1 MATKKVLVELE
12 VKQTGDAVPRVTREV
27 DKLTA
32 ATKKLNY
39 ELSDEAKKVAEIN
52 VQTELQRKINRKLAV
67 ENIKLANST
76 EEVTESLNQ
85 MKTTA
90 GLSGAIVT
98 EFGRTVSDLPYG
110 IRGVGNN
117 LSQLGTLFGLFATNV
132 KNSGRTMSDGFKEL
146 FGQMKGVIGIMTAF
160 QIVLAAA
167 QSEWFQKWVSGLF
180 DVNNQLGV
188 TKDKLKE
195 LSSEVRASALVAN
208 RYVDVLEDVSTSEK
222 DRAIVTQELIDLIP
236 TLTKEDLAYGNNLEK
251 VRGEIRKYSLA
262 QASRLE
268 IDKLVEENSS
278 SLAKKQE
285 IENIKSIK
293 DAKERSERVQEFLEN
308 ETSWYENN
316 YESTVSVIDL
326 QRKAFLEG
334 KELNFYTP
342 EFKDK
347 RVGLSDRVRKSN
359 EQFLKD
365 ITDFEK
371 DLDKKVEP
379 VLKRINELTG
389 DLILDA
395 SPKGNLKKTT
405 KIFKEGLLDLSKLEE
420 RFRQESKKS
429 EIKTEE
435 ELINQ
440 KAEFAKRDLEL
451 TLKNFKEKER
461 IRLNNF
467 IEKQELRKKEKG
479 VDVDAIDKSITEAKR
494 QSSETIKAKRKESK
508 YVIKQIEAV
517 ADAEKTLLTRREAE
531 RARAQQEE
539 VDRRKRAR
547 DISTASDGVLGVDD
561 NRADAIQAEIDYQKL
576 LVDATKEGTIER
588 FNAEQAYYE
597 ARKML
602 AEEDLSQENIIIEQK
617 KNTQEQYLDFMSVIS
632 SGLRAISDNNKGWQK
647 ASLVFE
653 KSIAIGGVV
662 SEAAKSIG
670 TSTAATQAAN
680 QLIIAKYASVPAP
693 FGTIAAAKEIKA
705 NTALHKKGVV
715 QTKTSAATSI
725 ASITAGALSGLSA
738 SGSSGGGGAGATT
751 VQPPDFNII
760 GSTGV
765 NQLAEAIGSTEK
777 EPLRAYV
784 VSSDITTKQALDRN
798 IRSSAEL

>member
-160 QIVLAAA
+160 QIVLAAI
-167 QSEWFQKWVSGLF
+167 QSEWFQNWIEGLGS
-180 DVNNQLGV
+180 VNSKLREFREE
-188 TKDKLKE
+188 LKE
-195 LSSEVRASALVAN
+195 LTSETEASAIVAREYIN
-208 RYVDVLEDVSTSEK
+208 VIEDVSASEEE
-222 DRAIVTQELIDLIP
+222 RAVAVQELIKLVP
-236 TLTKEDLAYGNNLEK
+236 SLKEEDLEYGNNLDEVRKK
-251 VRGEIRKYSLA
+251 VDEYVLS
-262 QASRLE
+262 QVSRIE
-268 IDKLVEENSS
+268 IDKLIQENSK
-278 SLAKKQE
+278 LLLKQSKLQSIAE
-285 IENIKSIK
+285 IDDLEK
-293 DAKERSERVQEFLEN
+293 RSEAARKFLKEQGERTTRSRVTGMAVGMRGMIVKEYKLG
-308 ETSWYENN
+308 T
-316 YESTVSVIDL
+316 
-326 QRKAFLEG
+326 
-334 KELNFYTP
+334 KELLDVFDNYSK
-342 EFKDK
+342 EVDK
-347 RVGLSDRVRKSN
+347 RADPILERIGELRKGLLLESDKVDEESKRKQS
-359 EQFLKD
+359 
-365 ITDFEK
+365 
-371 DLDKKVEP
+371 
-379 VLKRINELTG
+379 R
-389 DLILDA
+389 
-395 SPKGNLKKTT
+395 KT
-405 KIFKEGLLDLSKLEE
+405 FKEGLLDLTKIRE
-420 RFRQESKKS
+420 RYEQESKKS
-429 EIKTEE
+429 EVKTEE
-435 ELINQ
+435 ELIAQ

-451 TLKNFKEKER
+451 TLKNFEEKER
-461 IRLNNF
+461 IRLNDF
-467 IEKQELRKKEKG
+467 IEKQKLRKKEKG

-494 QSSETIKAKRKESK
+494 QSRETIKAKRKESK

>member
-160 QIVLAAA
+160 QIVLAAI
-167 QSEWFQKWVSGLF
+167 QSEWFQNWIEGLGS
-180 DVNNQLGV
+180 VNSKLREFREE
-188 TKDKLKE
+188 LKE
-195 LSSEVRASALVAN
+195 LTSETEASAIVAREYIN
-208 RYVDVLEDVSTSEK
+208 VIEDVSASEEE
-222 DRAIVTQELIDLIP
+222 RAVAVQELIKLVP
-236 TLTKEDLAYGNNLEK
+236 SLKEEDLEYGNNLDEVRKK
-251 VRGEIRKYSLA
+251 VDEYVLS
-262 QASRLE
+262 QVSRIE
-268 IDKLVEENSS
+268 IDKLIQENSK
-278 SLAKKQE
+278 LLLKQSKLQSIAE
-285 IENIKSIK
+285 IDDLEK
-293 DAKERSERVQEFLEN
+293 RSEAARKFLKEQGERTTRSRVTGMAVGMRGMIVKEYKLG
-308 ETSWYENN
+308 T
-316 YESTVSVIDL
+316 
-326 QRKAFLEG
+326 
-334 KELNFYTP
+334 KELLDVFDNYSK
-342 EFKDK
+342 EVDK
-347 RVGLSDRVRKSN
+347 RADPILERIGELRKGLLLESDKVDEESKRKQS
-359 EQFLKD
+359 
-365 ITDFEK
+365 
-371 DLDKKVEP
+371 
-379 VLKRINELTG
+379 R
-389 DLILDA
+389 
-395 SPKGNLKKTT
+395 KT
-405 KIFKEGLLDLSKLEE
+405 FKEGLLDLTKIRE
-420 RFRQESKKS
+420 RYEQESKKS
-429 EIKTEE
+429 EVKTEE
-435 ELINQ
+435 ELIAQ

-451 TLKNFKEKER
+451 TLKNFEEKER
-461 IRLNNF
+461 IRLNDF
-467 IEKQELRKKEKG
+467 IEKQKLRKKEKG

-494 QSSETIKAKRKESK
+494 QSRETIKAKRKESK
-508 YVIKQIEAV
+508 DVIKQIEAV

>member
-160 QIVLAAA
+160 QIVLAAI
-167 QSEWFQKWVSGLF
+167 QSEWFQNWIEGLGS
-180 DVNNQLGV
+180 VNSKLREFREE
-188 TKDKLKE
+188 LKE
-195 LSSEVRASALVAN
+195 LTSETEASAIVAREYIN
-208 RYVDVLEDVSTSEK
+208 VIEDVSASEEE
-222 DRAIVTQELIDLIP
+222 RAVAVQELIKLVP
-236 TLTKEDLAYGNNLEK
+236 SLKEEDLEYGNNLDEVRKK
-251 VRGEIRKYSLA
+251 VDEYVLS
-262 QASRLE
+262 QVSRIE
-268 IDKLVEENSS
+268 IDKLIQENSK
-278 SLAKKQE
+278 LLLKQSKLQSIAE
-285 IENIKSIK
+285 IDDLEK
-293 DAKERSERVQEFLEN
+293 RSEAARKFLKEQGERTTRSRVTGMAVGMRGMIVKEYKLG
-308 ETSWYENN
+308 T
-316 YESTVSVIDL
+316 
-326 QRKAFLEG
+326 
-334 KELNFYTP
+334 KELLDVFDNYSK
-342 EFKDK
+342 EVDK
-347 RVGLSDRVRKSN
+347 RADPILERIGELRKGLLLESDKVDEESKRKQS
-359 EQFLKD
+359 
-365 ITDFEK
+365 
-371 DLDKKVEP
+371 
-379 VLKRINELTG
+379 R
-389 DLILDA
+389 
-395 SPKGNLKKTT
+395 KT
-405 KIFKEGLLDLSKLEE
+405 FKEGLLDLTKIRE
-420 RFRQESKKS
+420 RYEQESKKS
-429 EIKTEE
+429 EVKTEE
-435 ELINQ
+435 DLIAQ

-451 TLKNFKEKER
+451 TLKNFEEKER
-461 IRLNNF
+461 IRLNDF
-467 IEKQELRKKEKG
+467 IEKQKLRKKEKG

-494 QSSETIKAKRKESK
+494 QSRETIKAKRKESK
-508 YVIKQIEAV
+508 DVIKQIEAV